1 MCGCKRISG
10 MKKSKFNQ
18 KNMTSALVDAGLG
31 LVGFLGAKVLKNKV
45 GFLSANPAIGGGAC
59 IAVGLVM
66 STQGGSVAKIGNGMM
81 AAGGHEIIKTVVP
94 SFADS
99 ISGIGAPA
107 YQSRYNRSTQQHRVA
122 GGGNRSTMMQ
132 QVAGARNF
140 EGATIKVP

>member
-18 KNMTSALVDAGLG
+18 KNMTGALVDAGLG
-31 LVGFLGAKVLKNKV
+31 LVGYLGAKVLKNKV
-45 GFLSANPAIGGGAC
+45 GFFLANPIVGGGAC

-81 AAGGHEIIKTVVP
+81 AAGGHEIIKKVVP

-99 ISGIGAPA
+99 ISGIGAPS
-107 YQSRYNRSTQQHRVA
+107 YPSRFNRSAQQHRVA
-122 GGGNRSTMMQ
+122 GGNRSTTMQ
-132 QVAGARNF
+132 QVAGGRNF
-140 EGATIKVP
+140 EGQTIKVP